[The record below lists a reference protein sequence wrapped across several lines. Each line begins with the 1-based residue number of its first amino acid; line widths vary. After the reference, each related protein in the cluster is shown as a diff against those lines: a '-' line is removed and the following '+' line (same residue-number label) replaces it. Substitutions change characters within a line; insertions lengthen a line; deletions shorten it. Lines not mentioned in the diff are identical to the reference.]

1 MKIKYIQ
8 SASPQI
14 LSDLSRLFGQKSE
27 WILIKRESASLDFT
41 ELKIPRDY
49 DN

>member
-8 SASPQI
+8 SASLQI
-14 LSDLSRLFGQKSE
+14 LSDLSRLFGQKSG
-27 WILIKRESASLDFT
+27 ILIKKESASLDFT

>member
-8 SASPQI
+8 SASLQI

-27 WILIKRESASLDFT
+27 WILIKKESASLDFT
-41 ELKIPRDY
+41 ELKISRDY